1 VTTAARFAIVWVL
14 FASVGTMSCG
24 DEPATTTPTSVSSP
38 TTVNWTTHVGT
49 NGSASRS
56 FVASRAGS
64 VTVML
69 RSADVPLGIGVGVP
83 GASGGGCRAAVSVT
97 AAPNDAPQLTTA
109 VEEGTFCVLVF
120 DVGGIVDPI
129 PFTLQLVHP

>member
-1 VTTAARFAIVWVL
+1 
-14 FASVGTMSCG
+14 MS
-24 DEPATTTPTSVSSP
+24 
-38 TTVNWTTHVGT
+38 WTTHIGN

-56 FVASRAGS
+56 FVTSQAGS
-64 VTVML
+64 VTVAL
-69 RSADVPLGIGVGVP
+69 QSAAVPLGIGVGVP

-109 VEEGTFCVLVF
+109 VEEGTYCVLVF